1 MILLAPLN
9 IIDQNNEKNTIF
21 LHFWIQVYPDAQ
33 KITHQKVNFWKNSI
47 VVNKFGSNFHVIC
60 QSLRDTVDQS
70 SDFFY
75 GSNFSEVIW
84 HSAQITKLFWIQ
96 NNVFSSMYT
105 WKKKKFNVIYSQNG
119 YTLVKNLKIAKTL
132 IWKKY
137 LAYSHGNIYWCSKC
151 HMRKSDNFRKPLFV
165 LANLFLIIMWTV
177 RH

>member
-1 MILLAPLN
+1 MILLVPLK

-96 NNVFSSMYT
+96 NNVLSSMYT
-105 WKKKKFNVIYSQNG
+105 WKKKKVQCDIFPKWLYPSKKSQNC
-119 YTLVKNLKIAKTL
+119 KNVDLKKIPCIFT
-132 IWKKY
+132 WKY
-137 LAYSHGNIYWCSKC
+137 LLMLKMSHEKKW
-151 HMRKSDNFRKPLFV
+151 
-165 LANLFLIIMWTV
+165 
-177 RH
+177 